1 MKVICSS
8 EESLYRPEA
17 VRWRQ
22 RMELMKPLG
31 DTVVLLP
38 CSMKKP
44 YSNTQSHQK
53 FRKVSRSFQ
62 ELIIT
67 SPFGICPRELENT
80 FPIQSYDVAVTGS
93 WSQDEIDESGKLLE
107 KYVKGKNVIANVH
120 GGYEEVCRQYL
131 D

>member
-38 CSMKKP
+38 CSMK
-44 YSNTQSHQK
+44 TIFK
-53 FRKVSRSFQ
+53 FQVSSK
-62 ELIIT
+62 I
-67 SPFGICPRELENT
+67 
-80 FPIQSYDVAVTGS
+80 
-93 WSQDEIDESGKLLE
+93 
-107 KYVKGKNVIANVH
+107 
-120 GGYEEVCRQYL
+120 
-131 D
+131 

>member
-38 CSMKKP
+38 CSMKK
-44 YSNTQSHQK
+44 TLLQ
-53 FRKVSRSFQ
+53 FQ
-62 ELIIT
+62 IPPKI
-67 SPFGICPRELENT
+67 
-80 FPIQSYDVAVTGS
+80 
-93 WSQDEIDESGKLLE
+93 
-107 KYVKGKNVIANVH
+107 
-120 GGYEEVCRQYL
+120 
-131 D
+131 

>member
-38 CSMKKP
+38 CSCLL
-44 YSNTQSHQK
+44 Y
-53 FRKVSRSFQ
+53 
-62 ELIIT
+62 T
-67 SPFGICPRELENT
+67 S
-80 FPIQSYDVAVTGS
+80 DAA
-93 WSQDEIDESGKLLE
+93 DE
-107 KYVKGKNVIANVH
+107 
-120 GGYEEVCRQYL
+120 
-131 D
+131 

>member
-22 RMELMKPLG
+22 RMEIMEPLG

-44 YSNTQSHQK
+44 YSNSKSHQ
-53 FRKVSRSFQ
+53 Q
-62 ELIIT
+62 TMNL
-67 SPFGICPRELENT
+67 
-80 FPIQSYDVAVTGS
+80 
-93 WSQDEIDESGKLLE
+93 
-107 KYVKGKNVIANVH
+107 
-120 GGYEEVCRQYL
+120 
-131 D
+131 

>member
-44 YSNTQSHQK
+44 YSNSKSHQK

-62 ELIIT
+62 ELII
-67 SPFGICPRELENT
+67 IIT
-80 FPIQSYDVAVTGS
+80 FRNLSKRIR
-93 WSQDEIDESGKLLE
+93 
-107 KYVKGKNVIANVH
+107 KYFSNPVI
-120 GGYEEVCRQYL
+120 
-131 D
+131 

>member
-44 YSNTQSHQK
+44 YSYSNSHQK
-53 FRKVSRSFQ
+53 FR
-62 ELIIT
+62 
-67 SPFGICPRELENT
+67 
-80 FPIQSYDVAVTGS
+80 
-93 WSQDEIDESGKLLE
+93 
-107 KYVKGKNVIANVH
+107 
-120 GGYEEVCRQYL
+120 
-131 D
+131 